1 MIQKKYYQYKESGF
15 IKLDMQLKVSGAR
28 NTNLIS
34 YQQFENINV
43 DFY

>member
-1 MIQKKYYQYKESGF
+1 MLFKIKESGF
-15 IKLDMQLKVSGAR
+15 IKLGMQLKVSEAGI
-28 NTNLIS
+28 TNLIS